1 VKALSEQSLYE
12 VLEIPRSATPQEV
25 QRAYERARALFG
37 PGSLAS
43 YTLLAPEEAEALLS
57 RIEEARSV
65 LLDREAR
72 ATYDDRLPGGR
83 EAKTRP
89 PQASE
94 GTRSASRSGA
104 SIPVDAPAAAAG
116 FDFRLPEGTPWT
128 GDLLRRARESRG
140 LTTQQVSERTKIQRS
155 HIESVEAERFE
166 QLPPPVYLRGIVLSI
181 ATALRL
187 DDPGMVRSYMERAAG
202 ARAAAKER

>member
-1 VKALSEQSLYE
+1 MRALSEQSLYE

-43 YTLLAPEEAEALLS
+43 YTLLAPDEAEALLS

-72 ATYDDRLPGGR
+72 ATYDDGLPGG
-83 EAKTRP
+83 
-89 PQASE
+89 
-94 GTRSASRSGA
+94 GASRARTSPRGRGGEEPHRSRRRRGPGSGRFR
-104 SIPVDAPAAAAG
+104 VDFLLPAGA
-116 FDFRLPEGTPWT
+116 PWT
-128 GDLLRRARESRG
+128 GDLLRRAREAKG
-140 LTTQQVSERTKIQRS
+140 LTVLQVSERTKIQRS

-166 QLPPPVYLRGIVLSI
+166 QLPPPVYLRGIVHSI
-181 ATALRL
+181 ATTLRL
-187 DDPGMVRSYMERAAG
+187 DDQAVVRTYMERAAG
-202 ARAAAKER
+202 AKAAAKER

>member
-1 VKALSEQSLYE
+1 MRALSEQSLYE
-12 VLEIPRSATPQEV
+12 LLEIPRSATPQEV

-83 EAKTRP
+83 EPRARP
-89 PQASE
+89 SP
-94 GTRSASRSGA
+94 SADGATSPSTTPGA
-104 SIPVDAPAAAAG
+104 SVAPPPAAAG
-116 FDFRLPEGTPWT
+116 LDFRPPDGSPWT
-128 GDLLRRARESRG
+128 GELLRQARESRG
-140 LTTQQVSERTKIQRS
+140 LSVSNVSERTKIQRS

-166 QLPPPVYLRGIVLSI
+166 QLPPPAYLRGIVHSI

-187 DDPGMVRSYMERAAG
+187 DDQAVVRSYMERAN
-202 ARAAAKER
+202 AAKQSARGR

>member
-1 VKALSEQSLYE
+1 LRALSEQSLYE

-43 YTLLAPEEAEALLS
+43 YTLLAPDEAEALLS

-72 ATYDDRLPGGR
+72 ATYDDRLPGG
-83 EAKTRP
+83 
-89 PQASE
+89 
-94 GTRSASRSGA
+94 GASRGRA
-104 SIPVDAPAAAAG
+104 SPAAEEARSPTVPAGVATAAADAPGADFLPPAG
-116 FDFRLPEGTPWT
+116 APWT
-128 GDLLRRARESRG
+128 GDLLRRAREAKG
-140 LTTQQVSERTKIQRS
+140 LTVLQVSERTKIQRS

-166 QLPPPVYLRGIVLSI
+166 QLPPPVYLRGIVHSI
-181 ATALRL
+181 ATTLRL
-187 DDPGMVRSYMERAAG
+187 DDQAVVRSYMERAAG
-202 ARAAAKER
+202 AKAVAKER

>member
-1 VKALSEQSLYE
+1 VRALSEQSLYE
-12 VLEIPRSATPQEV
+12 LLEIPRSATAQEV

-43 YTLLAPEEAEALLS
+43 YTLLAPDEAEALRS

-83 EAKTRP
+83 ESRARPIPAPDGAISPSIPGGSVAPPPVAAGLDFRP
-89 PQASE
+89 PDGS
-94 GTRSASRSGA
+94 
-104 SIPVDAPAAAAG
+104 
-116 FDFRLPEGTPWT
+116 PWT
-128 GDLLRRARESRG
+128 GELLRQARESRG
-140 LTTQQVSERTKIQRS
+140 LSVVNVSERTKIQRS

-166 QLPPPVYLRGIVLSI
+166 QLPPPVYLRGIVHSI

-187 DDPGMVRSYMERAAG
+187 DDQAVVRSYMERANAAMQS
-202 ARAAAKER
+202 ARGR